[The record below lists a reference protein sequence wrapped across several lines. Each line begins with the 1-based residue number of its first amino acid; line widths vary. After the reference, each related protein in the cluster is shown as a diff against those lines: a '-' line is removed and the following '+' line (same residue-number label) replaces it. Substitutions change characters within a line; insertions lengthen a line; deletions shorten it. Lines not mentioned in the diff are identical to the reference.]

1 MHNGYK
7 NRYYSLLLLFP
18 GTLIY
23 VMLFILPVLIGLY
36 YSFTNWD
43 FFTARFTGFDNYIS
57 ILTDSDMNISI
68 KNTIIFAVVTTLLKV
83 VLGMLLAVFLNRE
96 LKTKNFL
103 RTVFY
108 LPAVIN
114 TVAIGILFSA
124 VLHPTDGILNK
135 FLNALGLGILAQ
147 EWLTNIHIAIY
158 SIAAI
163 EVWKWTGFTM
173 IIILAGLQTVSGEY
187 YEAADIDGASAW
199 KKFRHITFPLIIPA
213 FNNALVGSIIGG
225 LKVFDIVMVTTN
237 GGPGS
242 ATSVLNTLIFKSYGG
257 NYQGE
262 ASAGSM
268 ILAILVALVAIST
281 YIFIRKREV
290 EL

>member
-1 MHNGYK
+1 MHDNHRNK
-7 NRYYSLLLLFP
+7 FYSLFLLAP

-23 VMLFILPVLIGLY
+23 IGLFVLPVLIGLY

-43 FFTARFTGFDNYIS
+43 FFTAKFIGFENYTN
-57 ILTDSDMNISI
+57 ILTDPDMNIAV
-68 KNTIIFAVVTTLLKV
+68 KNTVIFAVVTTFFKVLL
-83 VLGMLLAVFLNRE
+83 GTLLAVFLNRE
-96 LKTKNFL
+96 LKTKNLL

-124 VLHPTDGILNK
+124 ILHPTDGILNR
-135 FLNALGLGILAQ
+135 LLTTIGLGFMAQ
-147 EWLTNIHIAIY
+147 DWLTNIHIAIF

-173 IIILAGLQTVSGEY
+173 IIILAGLQSVSIEY
-187 YEAADIDGASAW
+187 YEAANIDGASQW
-199 KKFRHITFPLIIPA
+199 KKFWNITFPLIIPA

-242 ATSVLNTLIFKSYGG
+242 ATSVLNTLIYKSYGG

-262 ASAGSM
+262 ASAGNM
-268 ILAILVALVAIST
+268 ILSLLVALVAIST
-281 YIFIRKREV
+281 YAVVRKREV

>member
-1 MHNGYK
+1 
-7 NRYYSLLLLFP
+7 
-18 GTLIY
+18 
-23 VMLFILPVLIGLY
+23 
-36 YSFTNWD
+36 
-43 FFTARFTGFDNYIS
+43 
-57 ILTDSDMNISI
+57 MNISI